1 MELPADNPP
10 EWLIHLGEIA
20 ERLSDRGWRLVT
32 AESCTGGW
40 LAKCC
45 TDLPGS
51 SRWYEG
57 GVVSYSNTLKTRLL
71 GVQTRTLEQE
81 GAVSAATVREMA
93 EGALRLLGGDVAVA
107 VSGIA
112 GPTGASPGKPVGTVW
127 FAWAAP
133 GIPIMTRCVHFSGD
147 RAAVRTGAVETAL
160 AGLCKVLQAS
170 EPPTGWA

>member
-40 LAKCC
+40 IAKCC
-45 TDLPGS
+45 SDLPGS

-57 GVVSYSNTLKTRLL
+57 GVVSYSNALKQRLL
-71 GVQTRTLEQE
+71 GVQTRTLDRE

-93 EGALRLLGGDVAVA
+93 EGALRHLGGDVAVA

-127 FAWAAP
+127 FAWTAP
-133 GIPIMTRCVHFSGD
+133 GMPAVTRSAYFPGV
-147 RAAVRTGAVETAL
+147 RAAVRAGAVGMAL
-160 AGLCKVLQAS
+160 AGLCEVLRAS
-170 EPPTGWA
+170 DAPIGWA